1 MAKFQDL
8 SGQKFNRLTVIRR
21 DESVLN
27 KVSWICKCEC
37 GNEISVTT
45 SHLKCGHTQSCGCLQ
60 KEKAREANFLDLTGQ
75 RFGRLTVIKEADKYI
90 SPQGLKFVQ
99 WLCKCDCGNDTIV
112 LATNLKKGT
121 TKSCGCYSIEQAKK
135 RLFKDLTGQK
145 FGRLTAIK
153 PIENH
158 TNSNGKSMMT
168 KWFCRCDCGNECNV
182 QSGNLLSGHTLSCG
196 CYNKEQASKR
206 SLINLVGQRFGRLT
220 VLERVDDIVS
230 PSGNVCVAWKC
241 KCDCGN
247 ETIIRSSSLLQGNT
261 KSCGCLV
268 KEICTTT
275 LIKDLTGLRFG
286 MLTVLERADNKT
298 YSSGINRV
306 AWKCK
311 CDCGNEKVVLSSLL
325 ISGETKSCGCMAS
338 SGEYNLI
345 IYFLNNN
352 VNYEYQKRFEDCR
365 GIGNKPLSYDF
376 YLPNHNMLIECQGEQ
391 HERPIEYFGGEEQF
405 IIQQEHDR
413 RKREYAK
420 DNGYKLLEIS
430 YKDYNNIE
438 NILTKAIN

>member
-121 TKSCGCYSIEQAKK
+121 TKSCGCYNIEQAKK

-168 KWFCRCDCGNECNV
+168 KWLCRCDCGNECNV

-220 VLERVDDIVS
+220 VLERVENEITS
-230 PSGNVCVAWKC
+230 SGNSVVMWRCL
-241 KCDCGN
+241 CDCG
-247 ETIIRSSSLLQGNT
+247 EEIIVRSSALLHG
-261 KSCGCLV
+261 
-268 KEICTTT
+268 
-275 LIKDLTGLRFG
+275 
-286 MLTVLERADNKT
+286 
-298 YSSGINRV
+298 Y
-306 AWKCK
+306 
-311 CDCGNEKVVLSSLL
+311 
-325 ISGETKSCGCMAS
+325 TKSCGCMKS
-338 SGEYNLI
+338 HGEYYVSTYLLSNSI
-345 IYFLNNN
+345 NF
-352 VNYEYQKRFEDCR
+352 EKQKKFSDLL
-365 GIGNKPLSYDF
+365 GVGGGNLSYDF

-405 IIQQEHDR
+405 AIQQEHDK

-420 DNGYKLLEIS
+420 DNGYRLLEIS
-430 YKDYNNIE
+430 YKDYNNID

>member
-121 TKSCGCYSIEQAKK
+121 TKSCGCYNIEQAKK

-168 KWFCRCDCGNECNV
+168 KWLCRCDCGNECNV

-220 VLERVDDIVS
+220 VLERVENEITS
-230 PSGNVCVAWKC
+230 SGNSVVMWRCL
-241 KCDCGN
+241 CDCG
-247 ETIIRSSSLLQGNT
+247 EEIIVRSSALLHG
-261 KSCGCLV
+261 
-268 KEICTTT
+268 
-275 LIKDLTGLRFG
+275 
-286 MLTVLERADNKT
+286 
-298 YSSGINRV
+298 Y
-306 AWKCK
+306 
-311 CDCGNEKVVLSSLL
+311 
-325 ISGETKSCGCMAS
+325 TKSCGCMKS
-338 SGEYNLI
+338 YGEYYISTYLLSNSI
-345 IYFLNNN
+345 NF
-352 VNYEYQKRFEDCR
+352 EKQKKFSDLL
-365 GIGNKPLSYDF
+365 GVGGGNLSYDF

-405 IIQQEHDR
+405 AIQQEHDR

>member
-121 TKSCGCYSIEQAKK
+121 TKSCGCYNIEQAKK

-168 KWFCRCDCGNECNV
+168 KWLCRCDCGNECNV

-220 VLERVDDIVS
+220 VLERVENEITS
-230 PSGNVCVAWKC
+230 SGNSVVMWRCL
-241 KCDCGN
+241 CDCG
-247 ETIIRSSSLLQGNT
+247 EEIIIRSSALLHG
-261 KSCGCLV
+261 
-268 KEICTTT
+268 
-275 LIKDLTGLRFG
+275 
-286 MLTVLERADNKT
+286 
-298 YSSGINRV
+298 Y
-306 AWKCK
+306 
-311 CDCGNEKVVLSSLL
+311 
-325 ISGETKSCGCMAS
+325 TKSCGCMKS
-338 SGEYNLI
+338 HGEYYISTYLLSNSI
-345 IYFLNNN
+345 NF
-352 VNYEYQKRFEDCR
+352 EKQKKFSDLL
-365 GIGNKPLSYDF
+365 GVGGGNLSYDF
-376 YLPNHNMLIECQGEQ
+376 YLPNHNMLIECHGEQ

-405 IIQQEHDR
+405 AIQQEHDR

>member
-121 TKSCGCYSIEQAKK
+121 TKSCGCYNIEQAKK

-168 KWFCRCDCGNECNV
+168 KWLCRCDCGNECNV

-220 VLERVDDIVS
+220 VLERVENEITS
-230 PSGNVCVAWKC
+230 SGNSVVMWRCL
-241 KCDCGN
+241 CDCGE
-247 ETIIRSSSLLQGNT
+247 ETIVRSSALLHG
-261 KSCGCLV
+261 
-268 KEICTTT
+268 
-275 LIKDLTGLRFG
+275 
-286 MLTVLERADNKT
+286 
-298 YSSGINRV
+298 Y
-306 AWKCK
+306 
-311 CDCGNEKVVLSSLL
+311 
-325 ISGETKSCGCMAS
+325 TKSCGCMKS
-338 SGEYNLI
+338 HGEYYISTYLLSNSI
-345 IYFLNNN
+345 NF
-352 VNYEYQKRFEDCR
+352 EKQKKFSDLL
-365 GIGNKPLSYDF
+365 GVGGGNLSYDF

-405 IIQQEHDR
+405 AIQQEHDR

>member
-90 SPQGLKFVQ
+90 SPQGLKFAQ

-121 TKSCGCYSIEQAKK
+121 TKSCGCYSIEQVKK

-168 KWFCRCDCGNECNV
+168 KWLCRCDCGNECNV

-220 VLERVDDIVS
+220 VLERVENEITS
-230 PSGNVCVAWKC
+230 SGNSVVMWRCL
-241 KCDCGN
+241 CDCG
-247 ETIIRSSSLLQGNT
+247 EEIIVRSSALLHG
-261 KSCGCLV
+261 
-268 KEICTTT
+268 
-275 LIKDLTGLRFG
+275 
-286 MLTVLERADNKT
+286 
-298 YSSGINRV
+298 Y
-306 AWKCK
+306 
-311 CDCGNEKVVLSSLL
+311 
-325 ISGETKSCGCMAS
+325 TKSCGCMKS
-338 SGEYNLI
+338 HGEYYISTYLLSNSI
-345 IYFLNNN
+345 NF
-352 VNYEYQKRFEDCR
+352 EKQKKFSDLL
-365 GIGNKPLSYDF
+365 GVGGGNLSYDF

-405 IIQQEHDR
+405 AIQQEHDR

-420 DNGYKLLEIS
+420 DNGYRLLEIS

>member
-121 TKSCGCYSIEQAKK
+121 TKSCGCYNIEQAKK

-168 KWFCRCDCGNECNV
+168 KWLCRCDCGNECNV

-220 VLERVDDIVS
+220 VLERVENEITS
-230 PSGNVCVAWKC
+230 SGNSVVMWRCL
-241 KCDCGN
+241 CDCG
-247 ETIIRSSSLLQGNT
+247 EEIIVRSSALLHG
-261 KSCGCLV
+261 
-268 KEICTTT
+268 
-275 LIKDLTGLRFG
+275 
-286 MLTVLERADNKT
+286 
-298 YSSGINRV
+298 Y
-306 AWKCK
+306 
-311 CDCGNEKVVLSSLL
+311 
-325 ISGETKSCGCMAS
+325 TKSCGCMKS
-338 SGEYNLI
+338 HGEYYVSTYLLSNSI
-345 IYFLNNN
+345 NF
-352 VNYEYQKRFEDCR
+352 EKQKKFSDLL
-365 GIGNKPLSYDF
+365 GVGGGNLSYDF

-405 IIQQEHDR
+405 IIQQEHDK

-420 DNGYKLLEIS
+420 DNGYRLLEIS
-430 YKDYNNIE
+430 YKDYNNID

>member
-121 TKSCGCYSIEQAKK
+121 TKSCGCYNIEQAKK

-168 KWFCRCDCGNECNV
+168 KWLCRCDCGNECNV

-220 VLERVDDIVS
+220 VLERVENEITS
-230 PSGNVCVAWKC
+230 SGNSVVMWRCL
-241 KCDCGN
+241 CDCG
-247 ETIIRSSSLLQGNT
+247 EEIIVRSSALLHG
-261 KSCGCLV
+261 
-268 KEICTTT
+268 
-275 LIKDLTGLRFG
+275 
-286 MLTVLERADNKT
+286 
-298 YSSGINRV
+298 Y
-306 AWKCK
+306 
-311 CDCGNEKVVLSSLL
+311 
-325 ISGETKSCGCMAS
+325 TKSCGCMKS
-338 SGEYNLI
+338 HGEYYITTYLLSNSI
-345 IYFLNNN
+345 NF
-352 VNYEYQKRFEDCR
+352 EKQKKFSDLL
-365 GIGNKPLSYDF
+365 GVGGGNLSYDF

>member
-121 TKSCGCYSIEQAKK
+121 TKSCGCYNIEQAKK

-158 TNSNGKSMMT
+158 TNSNGKSMMI
-168 KWFCRCDCGNECNV
+168 KWLCRCDCGNECNV

-220 VLERVDDIVS
+220 VLERVENEITS
-230 PSGNVCVAWKC
+230 SGNSVVMWRCL
-241 KCDCGN
+241 CDCG
-247 ETIIRSSSLLQGNT
+247 EEIIVRSSALLHG
-261 KSCGCLV
+261 
-268 KEICTTT
+268 
-275 LIKDLTGLRFG
+275 
-286 MLTVLERADNKT
+286 
-298 YSSGINRV
+298 Y
-306 AWKCK
+306 
-311 CDCGNEKVVLSSLL
+311 
-325 ISGETKSCGCMAS
+325 TKSCGCMKS
-338 SGEYNLI
+338 HGEYYISTYLLSNSI
-345 IYFLNNN
+345 NF
-352 VNYEYQKRFEDCR
+352 EKQKKFSDLL
-365 GIGNKPLSYDF
+365 GVGGGNLSYDF
-376 YLPNHNMLIECQGEQ
+376 YLPNHNMLIEYQGEQ

-405 IIQQEHDR
+405 AIQQEHDR

>member
-121 TKSCGCYSIEQAKK
+121 TKSCGCYNIEQAKK

-168 KWFCRCDCGNECNV
+168 KWLCRCDCGNECNV

-220 VLERVDDIVS
+220 VLERVENEITS
-230 PSGNVCVAWKC
+230 SGNSVVMWRCL
-241 KCDCGN
+241 CDCG
-247 ETIIRSSSLLQGNT
+247 EEIIVRSSALLHG
-261 KSCGCLV
+261 
-268 KEICTTT
+268 
-275 LIKDLTGLRFG
+275 
-286 MLTVLERADNKT
+286 
-298 YSSGINRV
+298 Y
-306 AWKCK
+306 
-311 CDCGNEKVVLSSLL
+311 
-325 ISGETKSCGCMAS
+325 TKSCGCMKS
-338 SGEYNLI
+338 HGEYYISTYLLSNSI
-345 IYFLNNN
+345 NF
-352 VNYEYQKRFEDCR
+352 EKQKKFSDLL
-365 GIGNKPLSYDF
+365 GVGGGNLSYDF

-391 HERPIEYFGGEEQF
+391 HERPSEYFGGEEQF
-405 IIQQEHDR
+405 AIQQEHDR

-430 YKDYNNIE
+430 YKDYNNID

>member
-121 TKSCGCYSIEQAKK
+121 TKSCGCYNIEQAKK

-168 KWFCRCDCGNECNV
+168 KWLCRCDCGNECNV

-220 VLERVDDIVS
+220 VLERVENEITS
-230 PSGNVCVAWKC
+230 SGNSVVMWRCL
-241 KCDCGN
+241 CDCG
-247 ETIIRSSSLLQGNT
+247 EEIIVRSSALLHG
-261 KSCGCLV
+261 
-268 KEICTTT
+268 
-275 LIKDLTGLRFG
+275 
-286 MLTVLERADNKT
+286 
-298 YSSGINRV
+298 Y
-306 AWKCK
+306 
-311 CDCGNEKVVLSSLL
+311 
-325 ISGETKSCGCMAS
+325 TKSCGCMKS
-338 SGEYNLI
+338 HGEYYISTYLLSNSI
-345 IYFLNNN
+345 NF
-352 VNYEYQKRFEDCR
+352 EKQKKFSDLL
-365 GIGNKPLSYDF
+365 GVGGGNLSYDF

-405 IIQQEHDR
+405 VIQQEHDR

>member
-112 LATNLKKGT
+112 LDKKKKKGT
-121 TKSCGCYSIEQAKK
+121 TKSCGCYNIEQAKK

-168 KWFCRCDCGNECNV
+168 KWLCRCDCGNECNV

-220 VLERVDDIVS
+220 VLERVENEITS
-230 PSGNVCVAWKC
+230 SGNSVVMWRCL
-241 KCDCGN
+241 CDCG
-247 ETIIRSSSLLQGNT
+247 EEIIVRSSALLHG
-261 KSCGCLV
+261 
-268 KEICTTT
+268 
-275 LIKDLTGLRFG
+275 
-286 MLTVLERADNKT
+286 
-298 YSSGINRV
+298 Y
-306 AWKCK
+306 
-311 CDCGNEKVVLSSLL
+311 
-325 ISGETKSCGCMAS
+325 TKSCGCMKS
-338 SGEYNLI
+338 HGEYYISTYLLSNSI
-345 IYFLNNN
+345 NF
-352 VNYEYQKRFEDCR
+352 EKQKKFSDLL
-365 GIGNKPLSYDF
+365 GVGGGNLSYDF
-376 YLPNHNMLIECQGEQ
+376 YLPNHNMLIEYQGEQ

-405 IIQQEHDR
+405 AIQQEHDR

>member
-168 KWFCRCDCGNECNV
+168 KWLCRCDCGNECNV

-206 SLINLVGQRFGRLT
+206 SLINLVGQRFGRLM
-220 VLERVDDIVS
+220 VLERVENEITS
-230 PSGNVCVAWKC
+230 SGNSVVMWRCL
-241 KCDCGN
+241 CDCG
-247 ETIIRSSSLLQGNT
+247 EEIIVRSSALLHG
-261 KSCGCLV
+261 
-268 KEICTTT
+268 
-275 LIKDLTGLRFG
+275 
-286 MLTVLERADNKT
+286 
-298 YSSGINRV
+298 Y
-306 AWKCK
+306 
-311 CDCGNEKVVLSSLL
+311 
-325 ISGETKSCGCMAS
+325 TKSCGCMKS
-338 SGEYNLI
+338 HGEYYISTYLLSNSI
-345 IYFLNNN
+345 NF
-352 VNYEYQKRFEDCR
+352 EKQKKFSDLL
-365 GIGNKPLSYDF
+365 GVGGGNLSYDF

-405 IIQQEHDR
+405 AIQQEHDR

>member
-121 TKSCGCYSIEQAKK
+121 TKSCGCYNIEQAKK

-168 KWFCRCDCGNECNV
+168 KWLCRCDCGNECNV

-220 VLERVDDIVS
+220 VLERVENEITS
-230 PSGNVCVAWKC
+230 SGNSVVMWRCL
-241 KCDCGN
+241 CDCC
-247 ETIIRSSSLLQGNT
+247 EEIIVRSSTLLHGYT
-261 KSCGCLV
+261 KC
-268 KEICTTT
+268 
-275 LIKDLTGLRFG
+275 
-286 MLTVLERADNKT
+286 
-298 YSSGINRV
+298 
-306 AWKCK
+306 
-311 CDCGNEKVVLSSLL
+311 
-325 ISGETKSCGCMAS
+325 CGCMKS
-338 SGEYNLI
+338 HGEYYISTYLLSNSI
-345 IYFLNNN
+345 NF
-352 VNYEYQKRFEDCR
+352 EKQKKFSDLL
-365 GIGNKPLSYDF
+365 GVGGGNLSYDF

-413 RKREYAK
+413 RKLEYAK

-430 YKDYNNIE
+430 YKDYNNID

>member
-121 TKSCGCYSIEQAKK
+121 TKSCGCYNIEQAKK

-168 KWFCRCDCGNECNV
+168 KWLCRCDCGNECNV

-220 VLERVDDIVS
+220 VLERVENEITS
-230 PSGNVCVAWKC
+230 SGNSVVMWRCL
-241 KCDCGN
+241 CDCG
-247 ETIIRSSSLLQGNT
+247 EEIIVRSSALLHG
-261 KSCGCLV
+261 
-268 KEICTTT
+268 
-275 LIKDLTGLRFG
+275 
-286 MLTVLERADNKT
+286 
-298 YSSGINRV
+298 Y
-306 AWKCK
+306 
-311 CDCGNEKVVLSSLL
+311 
-325 ISGETKSCGCMAS
+325 TKSCGCMKS
-338 SGEYNLI
+338 HGEYYISTYLLSNSI
-345 IYFLNNN
+345 NF
-352 VNYEYQKRFEDCR
+352 EKQKKFSDLL
-365 GIGNKPLSYDF
+365 GVGGGNLSYDF

-405 IIQQEHDR
+405 AIQQEHDR

>member
-75 RFGRLTVIKEADKYI
+75 RFGRLTVKKEADKYI

-121 TKSCGCYSIEQAKK
+121 TKSCGCYNIEQAKK

-168 KWFCRCDCGNECNV
+168 KWLCRCDCGNECNV

-220 VLERVDDIVS
+220 VLERVENEITS
-230 PSGNVCVAWKC
+230 SGNSVVMWRCL
-241 KCDCGN
+241 CDCG
-247 ETIIRSSSLLQGNT
+247 EEIIVRSSALLHG
-261 KSCGCLV
+261 
-268 KEICTTT
+268 
-275 LIKDLTGLRFG
+275 
-286 MLTVLERADNKT
+286 
-298 YSSGINRV
+298 Y
-306 AWKCK
+306 
-311 CDCGNEKVVLSSLL
+311 
-325 ISGETKSCGCMAS
+325 TKSCGCMKS
-338 SGEYNLI
+338 HGEYYISTYLLSNSI
-345 IYFLNNN
+345 NF
-352 VNYEYQKRFEDCR
+352 EKQKKFSDLL
-365 GIGNKPLSYDF
+365 GVGGGNLSYDF

-405 IIQQEHDR
+405 AIQQEHDR

>member
-168 KWFCRCDCGNECNV
+168 KWLCRCDCGNECNV

-220 VLERVDDIVS
+220 VLERVENEITS
-230 PSGNVCVAWKC
+230 SGNSVVMWRCL
-241 KCDCGN
+241 CDCG
-247 ETIIRSSSLLQGNT
+247 EEIIVRSSALLHG
-261 KSCGCLV
+261 
-268 KEICTTT
+268 
-275 LIKDLTGLRFG
+275 
-286 MLTVLERADNKT
+286 
-298 YSSGINRV
+298 Y
-306 AWKCK
+306 
-311 CDCGNEKVVLSSLL
+311 
-325 ISGETKSCGCMAS
+325 TKSCGCMKS
-338 SGEYNLI
+338 HGEYYISTYLLSNSI
-345 IYFLNNN
+345 NF
-352 VNYEYQKRFEDCR
+352 EKQKKFSDLL
-365 GIGNKPLSYDF
+365 GVGGGNLSYDF

-405 IIQQEHDR
+405 AIQQEHDR

>member
-121 TKSCGCYSIEQAKK
+121 TKSCGCYNIEQAKK

-168 KWFCRCDCGNECNV
+168 KWLCRCDCGNECNV

-220 VLERVDDIVS
+220 VLERVENEITS
-230 PSGNVCVAWKC
+230 SGNSVVMWRCL
-241 KCDCGN
+241 CDCG
-247 ETIIRSSSLLQGNT
+247 EEIIVRSSALLHG
-261 KSCGCLV
+261 
-268 KEICTTT
+268 
-275 LIKDLTGLRFG
+275 
-286 MLTVLERADNKT
+286 
-298 YSSGINRV
+298 Y
-306 AWKCK
+306 
-311 CDCGNEKVVLSSLL
+311 
-325 ISGETKSCGCMAS
+325 TKSCGCMKS
-338 SGEYNLI
+338 HGEYYISTYLLSNSI
-345 IYFLNNN
+345 NF
-352 VNYEYQKRFEDCR
+352 EKQKKFSDLL
-365 GIGNKPLSYDF
+365 GVGGGNLSYDF

-405 IIQQEHDR
+405 AIQQEHDR

-420 DNGYKLLEIS
+420 DNGYRLLEIS
-430 YKDYNNIE
+430 YKDYNNID

>member
-90 SPQGLKFVQ
+90 SPQGLKFAQ

-121 TKSCGCYSIEQAKK
+121 TKSCGCYSIEQVKK

-153 PIENH
+153 PVENN
-158 TNSNGKSMMT
+158 TNSNSQSMMT
-168 KWFCRCDCGNECNV
+168 KWLCRCDCGNECIV
-182 QSGNLLSGHTLSCG
+182 QSRNLIQNHTKSCG

-206 SLINLVGQRFGRLT
+206 TLINLTGCRFGKLI
-220 VLERVDDIVS
+220 VLERVENEITS
-230 PSGNVCVAWKC
+230 SGNSVVMWRCL
-241 KCDCGN
+241 CDCGE
-247 ETIIRSSSLLQGNT
+247 ETIVRSSALLHG
-261 KSCGCLV
+261 
-268 KEICTTT
+268 
-275 LIKDLTGLRFG
+275 
-286 MLTVLERADNKT
+286 
-298 YSSGINRV
+298 Y
-306 AWKCK
+306 
-311 CDCGNEKVVLSSLL
+311 
-325 ISGETKSCGCMAS
+325 TKSCGCMKS
-338 SGEYNLI
+338 HGEYYISTYLLSNSI
-345 IYFLNNN
+345 NF
-352 VNYEYQKRFEDCR
+352 EKQKKFSDLL
-365 GIGNKPLSYDF
+365 GVGGGNLSYDF

-405 IIQQEHDR
+405 AIQQEHDR

-420 DNGYKLLEIS
+420 DNGYRLLEIS
-430 YKDYNNIE
+430 YKDYNNID

>member
-121 TKSCGCYSIEQAKK
+121 TKSCGCYNIEQAKK

-168 KWFCRCDCGNECNV
+168 KWLCRCDCGNECNV

-220 VLERVDDIVS
+220 VLERVENEITS
-230 PSGNVCVAWKC
+230 SGNSVVMWRCL
-241 KCDCGN
+241 CDCGE
-247 ETIIRSSSLLQGNT
+247 ETIVRSSALLHG
-261 KSCGCLV
+261 
-268 KEICTTT
+268 
-275 LIKDLTGLRFG
+275 
-286 MLTVLERADNKT
+286 
-298 YSSGINRV
+298 Y
-306 AWKCK
+306 
-311 CDCGNEKVVLSSLL
+311 
-325 ISGETKSCGCMAS
+325 TKSCGCMKS
-338 SGEYNLI
+338 HGEYYISTYLLSNSI
-345 IYFLNNN
+345 NF
-352 VNYEYQKRFEDCR
+352 EKQKKFSDLL
-365 GIGNKPLSYDF
+365 GVGGGNLSYDF

-405 IIQQEHDR
+405 IIQQEHDK

-420 DNGYKLLEIS
+420 DNGYRLLEIS

>member
-121 TKSCGCYSIEQAKK
+121 TKSCGCYNIEQAKK

-220 VLERVDDIVS
+220 VLERVENEITS
-230 PSGNVCVAWKC
+230 SGNSVVMWRCL
-241 KCDCGN
+241 CDCG
-247 ETIIRSSSLLQGNT
+247 EEIIVRSSALLHG
-261 KSCGCLV
+261 
-268 KEICTTT
+268 
-275 LIKDLTGLRFG
+275 
-286 MLTVLERADNKT
+286 
-298 YSSGINRV
+298 Y
-306 AWKCK
+306 
-311 CDCGNEKVVLSSLL
+311 
-325 ISGETKSCGCMAS
+325 TKSCGCMKS
-338 SGEYNLI
+338 HGEYYISTYLLSNSI
-345 IYFLNNN
+345 NF
-352 VNYEYQKRFEDCR
+352 EKQKKFSDLL
-365 GIGNKPLSYDF
+365 GVGGGNLSYDF

-405 IIQQEHDR
+405 AIQQEHDK

-420 DNGYKLLEIS
+420 DNGYRLLEIS
-430 YKDYNNIE
+430 YKDYNNID

>member
-168 KWFCRCDCGNECNV
+168 KWLCRCDCGNECNV

-220 VLERVDDIVS
+220 VLERVENEITS
-230 PSGNVCVAWKC
+230 SGNSVVMWRCL
-241 KCDCGN
+241 CDCG
-247 ETIIRSSSLLQGNT
+247 EEIIVRSSALLHG
-261 KSCGCLV
+261 
-268 KEICTTT
+268 
-275 LIKDLTGLRFG
+275 
-286 MLTVLERADNKT
+286 
-298 YSSGINRV
+298 Y
-306 AWKCK
+306 
-311 CDCGNEKVVLSSLL
+311 
-325 ISGETKSCGCMAS
+325 TKSCGCMKS
-338 SGEYNLI
+338 HGEYYISTYLLSNSI
-345 IYFLNNN
+345 NF
-352 VNYEYQKRFEDCR
+352 EKQKKFSDLL
-365 GIGNKPLSYDF
+365 GVGGGNLSYDF

-405 IIQQEHDR
+405 AIQQEHDR

-420 DNGYKLLEIS
+420 DNGYRLLEIS
-430 YKDYNNIE
+430 YKDYNNID

>member
-75 RFGRLTVIKEADKYI
+75 RFGRLTVIKEVDKYI

-99 WLCKCDCGNDTIV
+99 WLCKCDCGNDTVV
-112 LATNLKKGT
+112 LATNLKTGT
-121 TKSCGCYSIEQAKK
+121 TTSCGCYSIEQAKK

-168 KWFCRCDCGNECNV
+168 KWLCKCDCGNECNV

-196 CYNKEQASKR
+196 CYNKEQMSER
-206 SLINLVGQRFGRLT
+206 SLINLIGQRFGRLT
-220 VLERVDDIVS
+220 VLERVDNIVS
-230 PSGNVCVAWKC
+230 PSGNICVAWKC
-241 KCDCGN
+241 KCDCGK
-247 ETIIRSSSLLQGNT
+247 ETIVRSSSLLQGH
-261 KSCGCLV
+261 
-268 KEICTTT
+268 
-275 LIKDLTGLRFG
+275 
-286 MLTVLERADNKT
+286 
-298 YSSGINRV
+298 
-306 AWKCK
+306 
-311 CDCGNEKVVLSSLL
+311 
-325 ISGETKSCGCMAS
+325 TKSCGCMKS
-338 SGEYNLI
+338 YGEYYISAYL
-345 IYFLNNN
+345 LSNNIN
-352 VNYEYQKRFEDCR
+352 FENQKKFSDLL
-365 GIGNKPLSYDF
+365 GVGGGNLSYDF
-376 YLPNHNMLIECQGEQ
+376 YLPKYNMLIECQGEQ

-405 IIQQEHDR
+405 AIQQEHDR

-438 NILTKAIN
+438 NILTKVIN

>member
-112 LATNLKKGT
+112 LSTNLKKGT
-121 TKSCGCYSIEQAKK
+121 TKSCGCYNIEQAKK

-168 KWFCRCDCGNECNV
+168 KWLCRCDCGNECNV

-220 VLERVDDIVS
+220 VLERVENEITS
-230 PSGNVCVAWKC
+230 SGNSVVMWRCL
-241 KCDCGN
+241 CDCG
-247 ETIIRSSSLLQGNT
+247 EEIIVRSSALLHG
-261 KSCGCLV
+261 
-268 KEICTTT
+268 
-275 LIKDLTGLRFG
+275 
-286 MLTVLERADNKT
+286 
-298 YSSGINRV
+298 Y
-306 AWKCK
+306 
-311 CDCGNEKVVLSSLL
+311 
-325 ISGETKSCGCMAS
+325 TKSCGCMKS
-338 SGEYNLI
+338 HGEYYISTYLLSNSI
-345 IYFLNNN
+345 NF
-352 VNYEYQKRFEDCR
+352 EKQKKFSDLL
-365 GIGNKPLSYDF
+365 GVGGGNLSYDF

-405 IIQQEHDR
+405 AIQQEHDR

>member
-121 TKSCGCYSIEQAKK
+121 TKSCGCYNIEQAKK

-168 KWFCRCDCGNECNV
+168 KWLCRCDCGNECNV

-220 VLERVDDIVS
+220 VLERVENEITS
-230 PSGNVCVAWKC
+230 SGNSVVMWRCL
-241 KCDCGN
+241 CDCG
-247 ETIIRSSSLLQGNT
+247 EEIIVRSSALLHG
-261 KSCGCLV
+261 
-268 KEICTTT
+268 
-275 LIKDLTGLRFG
+275 
-286 MLTVLERADNKT
+286 
-298 YSSGINRV
+298 Y
-306 AWKCK
+306 
-311 CDCGNEKVVLSSLL
+311 
-325 ISGETKSCGCMAS
+325 TKSCGCMKS
-338 SGEYNLI
+338 HGEYYISTYLLSNSI
-345 IYFLNNN
+345 NF
-352 VNYEYQKRFEDCR
+352 EKQKKFSDLL
-365 GIGNKPLSYDF
+365 GVGGGNLSYDF

-405 IIQQEHDR
+405 AIQQEHDR

-420 DNGYKLLEIS
+420 DNGYRLLEIS

>member
-121 TKSCGCYSIEQAKK
+121 TKSCGCYNIEQAKK

-168 KWFCRCDCGNECNV
+168 KWLCRCDCGNECNV

-220 VLERVDDIVS
+220 VLERVENEITS
-230 PSGNVCVAWKC
+230 SGNSVVMWRCL
-241 KCDCGN
+241 CDCGE
-247 ETIIRSSSLLQGNT
+247 ETIVRSSALLHG
-261 KSCGCLV
+261 
-268 KEICTTT
+268 
-275 LIKDLTGLRFG
+275 
-286 MLTVLERADNKT
+286 
-298 YSSGINRV
+298 Y
-306 AWKCK
+306 
-311 CDCGNEKVVLSSLL
+311 
-325 ISGETKSCGCMAS
+325 TKSCGCMKS
-338 SGEYNLI
+338 HGEYYISTYLLSNSI
-345 IYFLNNN
+345 NF
-352 VNYEYQKRFEDCR
+352 EKQKKFSDLL
-365 GIGNKPLSYDF
+365 GVGGGNLSYDF

-391 HERPIEYFGGEEQF
+391 HERPIEYFGGEKQF
-405 IIQQEHDR
+405 AIQQEHDR

-420 DNGYKLLEIS
+420 DNGYRLLVIS
-430 YKDYNNIE
+430 YKDYNNID

>member
-121 TKSCGCYSIEQAKK
+121 TKSCGCYNIEQAKK

-168 KWFCRCDCGNECNV
+168 KWLCRCDCGNECNV

-220 VLERVDDIVS
+220 VLERVENEITS
-230 PSGNVCVAWKC
+230 SGNSVVMWRCL
-241 KCDCGN
+241 CDCG
-247 ETIIRSSSLLQGNT
+247 EEIIVRSSALLHG
-261 KSCGCLV
+261 
-268 KEICTTT
+268 
-275 LIKDLTGLRFG
+275 
-286 MLTVLERADNKT
+286 
-298 YSSGINRV
+298 Y
-306 AWKCK
+306 
-311 CDCGNEKVVLSSLL
+311 
-325 ISGETKSCGCMAS
+325 TKSCGCMKS
-338 SGEYNLI
+338 HGEYYISTYLLSNSI
-345 IYFLNNN
+345 NF
-352 VNYEYQKRFEDCR
+352 EKQKKFSDLL
-365 GIGNKPLSYDF
+365 GVGGGNLSYDF

-405 IIQQEHDR
+405 IIQQEHDK

-420 DNGYKLLEIS
+420 DNGYRLLEIS
-430 YKDYNNIE
+430 YKDYNNID

>member
-121 TKSCGCYSIEQAKK
+121 TKSCGCYNIEQAKK

-153 PIENH
+153 PIENR

-168 KWFCRCDCGNECNV
+168 KWLCRCDCGNECNV

-220 VLERVDDIVS
+220 VLERVENEITS
-230 PSGNVCVAWKC
+230 SGNSVVMWRCL
-241 KCDCGN
+241 CDCG
-247 ETIIRSSSLLQGNT
+247 EEIIVRSSALLHG
-261 KSCGCLV
+261 
-268 KEICTTT
+268 
-275 LIKDLTGLRFG
+275 
-286 MLTVLERADNKT
+286 
-298 YSSGINRV
+298 Y
-306 AWKCK
+306 
-311 CDCGNEKVVLSSLL
+311 
-325 ISGETKSCGCMAS
+325 TKSCGCMKS
-338 SGEYNLI
+338 HGEYYISTYLLSNSI
-345 IYFLNNN
+345 NF
-352 VNYEYQKRFEDCR
+352 EKQKKFSDLL
-365 GIGNKPLSYDF
+365 GVGGGNLSYDF
-376 YLPNHNMLIECQGEQ
+376 YLPNHNMLIEYQGEQ

-405 IIQQEHDR
+405 AIQQEHDR

>member
-121 TKSCGCYSIEQAKK
+121 TKSCGCYNIEQAKK

-168 KWFCRCDCGNECNV
+168 KWLCRCDCGNECNV

-220 VLERVDDIVS
+220 VLERVENEITS
-230 PSGNVCVAWKC
+230 SGNSVVMWRCL
-241 KCDCGN
+241 CDCG
-247 ETIIRSSSLLQGNT
+247 EEIIVRSSALLHG
-261 KSCGCLV
+261 
-268 KEICTTT
+268 
-275 LIKDLTGLRFG
+275 
-286 MLTVLERADNKT
+286 
-298 YSSGINRV
+298 Y
-306 AWKCK
+306 
-311 CDCGNEKVVLSSLL
+311 
-325 ISGETKSCGCMAS
+325 TKSCGCMKS
-338 SGEYNLI
+338 HGEYYISTYLLSNSI
-345 IYFLNNN
+345 NF
-352 VNYEYQKRFEDCR
+352 EKQKKFSDLL
-365 GIGNKPLSYDF
+365 GVGGGNLSYDF

-405 IIQQEHDR
+405 AIQQEHDK

-420 DNGYKLLEIS
+420 DNGYRLLEIS
-430 YKDYNNIE
+430 YKDYNNID

>member
-121 TKSCGCYSIEQAKK
+121 TKSCGCYNIEQAKK

-168 KWFCRCDCGNECNV
+168 KWLCRCDCGNECNV

-220 VLERVDDIVS
+220 VLERVENEITS
-230 PSGNVCVAWKC
+230 SGNSVVMWRCL
-241 KCDCGN
+241 CDCG
-247 ETIIRSSSLLQGNT
+247 EEIIVRSSALLHG
-261 KSCGCLV
+261 
-268 KEICTTT
+268 
-275 LIKDLTGLRFG
+275 
-286 MLTVLERADNKT
+286 
-298 YSSGINRV
+298 Y
-306 AWKCK
+306 
-311 CDCGNEKVVLSSLL
+311 
-325 ISGETKSCGCMAS
+325 TKSCGCMKS
-338 SGEYNLI
+338 HGEYYISTYLLSNSI
-345 IYFLNNN
+345 NF
-352 VNYEYQKRFEDCR
+352 EKQKKFSDLL
-365 GIGNKPLSYDF
+365 GVGGGNLSYDF
-376 YLPNHNMLIECQGEQ
+376 YLPNHNMLIEYQGEQ

-405 IIQQEHDR
+405 AIQQEHDR

>member
-121 TKSCGCYSIEQAKK
+121 TKSCGCYNIEQAKK

-168 KWFCRCDCGNECNV
+168 KWLCRCDCGNECNV

-220 VLERVDDIVS
+220 VLERVENEITS
-230 PSGNVCVAWKC
+230 SGNSVVMWRCL
-241 KCDCGN
+241 CDCG
-247 ETIIRSSSLLQGNT
+247 EEIIVRSSALLHG
-261 KSCGCLV
+261 
-268 KEICTTT
+268 
-275 LIKDLTGLRFG
+275 
-286 MLTVLERADNKT
+286 
-298 YSSGINRV
+298 Y
-306 AWKCK
+306 
-311 CDCGNEKVVLSSLL
+311 
-325 ISGETKSCGCMAS
+325 TKSCGCMKS
-338 SGEYNLI
+338 HGEYYISKYLLSNSI
-345 IYFLNNN
+345 NF
-352 VNYEYQKRFEDCR
+352 EKQKKFSDLL
-365 GIGNKPLSYDF
+365 GVGGGNLSYDF

-405 IIQQEHDR
+405 AIQQEHDR

-420 DNGYKLLEIS
+420 DNGYRLLEIS
-430 YKDYNNIE
+430 YKDYNNID

>member
-99 WLCKCDCGNDTIV
+99 WLCKCDCGNYTIV

-121 TKSCGCYSIEQAKK
+121 TKSCGCYNIEQAKK

-168 KWFCRCDCGNECNV
+168 KWLCRCDCGNECNV

-220 VLERVDDIVS
+220 VLERVENEITS
-230 PSGNVCVAWKC
+230 SGNSVVMWRCL
-241 KCDCGN
+241 CDCG
-247 ETIIRSSSLLQGNT
+247 EEIIVRSSALLHG
-261 KSCGCLV
+261 
-268 KEICTTT
+268 
-275 LIKDLTGLRFG
+275 
-286 MLTVLERADNKT
+286 
-298 YSSGINRV
+298 Y
-306 AWKCK
+306 
-311 CDCGNEKVVLSSLL
+311 
-325 ISGETKSCGCMAS
+325 TKSCGCMKS
-338 SGEYNLI
+338 HGEYYISTYLLSNSI
-345 IYFLNNN
+345 NF
-352 VNYEYQKRFEDCR
+352 EKQKKFSDLL
-365 GIGNKPLSYDF
+365 GVGGGNLSYDF

-405 IIQQEHDR
+405 AIQQEHDR

-420 DNGYKLLEIS
+420 DNGYRLLEIS
-430 YKDYNNIE
+430 YKDYNNID

>member
-121 TKSCGCYSIEQAKK
+121 TKSCGCYNIEQAKK

-168 KWFCRCDCGNECNV
+168 KWLCRCDCGNECNV
-182 QSGNLLSGHTLSCG
+182 QSGNLLGGHTLSCG
-196 CYNKEQASKR
+196 CYKKEQASKR

-220 VLERVDDIVS
+220 VLERVENEITS
-230 PSGNVCVAWKC
+230 SGNSVVMWRCL
-241 KCDCGN
+241 CDCG
-247 ETIIRSSSLLQGNT
+247 EEIIVRSSALLHG
-261 KSCGCLV
+261 
-268 KEICTTT
+268 
-275 LIKDLTGLRFG
+275 
-286 MLTVLERADNKT
+286 
-298 YSSGINRV
+298 Y
-306 AWKCK
+306 
-311 CDCGNEKVVLSSLL
+311 
-325 ISGETKSCGCMAS
+325 TKSCGCMKS
-338 SGEYNLI
+338 HGEYYISTYLLSNSI
-345 IYFLNNN
+345 NF
-352 VNYEYQKRFEDCR
+352 EKQKKFSDLL
-365 GIGNKPLSYDF
+365 GVGGGNLSYDF

-405 IIQQEHDR
+405 AIQQEHDR

>member
-121 TKSCGCYSIEQAKK
+121 TKSCGCYNIEQAKK

-168 KWFCRCDCGNECNV
+168 KWLCRCDCGNECNV

-220 VLERVDDIVS
+220 VLERVENEITS
-230 PSGNVCVAWKC
+230 SGNSVVMWRCL
-241 KCDCGN
+241 CDCG
-247 ETIIRSSSLLQGNT
+247 EEIIVRSSALLHG
-261 KSCGCLV
+261 
-268 KEICTTT
+268 
-275 LIKDLTGLRFG
+275 
-286 MLTVLERADNKT
+286 
-298 YSSGINRV
+298 Y
-306 AWKCK
+306 
-311 CDCGNEKVVLSSLL
+311 
-325 ISGETKSCGCMAS
+325 TKSCGCMKS
-338 SGEYNLI
+338 HGEYYISTYLLSNSI
-345 IYFLNNN
+345 NF
-352 VNYEYQKRFEDCR
+352 EKQKKFSDLL
-365 GIGNKPLSYDF
+365 GVGGGNLSYDF

-405 IIQQEHDR
+405 AIQQEHDR

-430 YKDYNNIE
+430 YKDYNNID

>member
-60 KEKAREANFLDLTGQ
+60 KEKARETNFLDLTGQ

-90 SPQGLKFVQ
+90 SPQGLKFAQ

-121 TKSCGCYSIEQAKK
+121 TKSCGCYNIEQAKK

-153 PIENH
+153 PVENN
-158 TNSNGKSMMT
+158 TNSNSQSMMT
-168 KWFCRCDCGNECNV
+168 KWLCRCDCGNECNV

-220 VLERVDDIVS
+220 VLERVENEITS
-230 PSGNVCVAWKC
+230 SGNSVVMWRCL
-241 KCDCGN
+241 CDCG
-247 ETIIRSSSLLQGNT
+247 EEIIVRSSALLHG
-261 KSCGCLV
+261 
-268 KEICTTT
+268 
-275 LIKDLTGLRFG
+275 
-286 MLTVLERADNKT
+286 
-298 YSSGINRV
+298 Y
-306 AWKCK
+306 
-311 CDCGNEKVVLSSLL
+311 
-325 ISGETKSCGCMAS
+325 TKSCGCMKS
-338 SGEYNLI
+338 HGEYYISTYLLSNSI
-345 IYFLNNN
+345 NF
-352 VNYEYQKRFEDCR
+352 EKQKKFSDLL
-365 GIGNKPLSYDF
+365 GVGGGNLSYDF

-405 IIQQEHDR
+405 AIQQEHDR

-420 DNGYKLLEIS
+420 DNGYRLLEIS
-430 YKDYNNIE
+430 YKDYNNID

>member
-121 TKSCGCYSIEQAKK
+121 TKSCGCYNIEQAKK

-168 KWFCRCDCGNECNV
+168 KWLCRCDCGNECNV

-220 VLERVDDIVS
+220 VLERVENEITS
-230 PSGNVCVAWKC
+230 SGNSVVMWRCL
-241 KCDCGN
+241 CDCG
-247 ETIIRSSSLLQGNT
+247 EEIIVRSSALLHG
-261 KSCGCLV
+261 
-268 KEICTTT
+268 
-275 LIKDLTGLRFG
+275 
-286 MLTVLERADNKT
+286 
-298 YSSGINRV
+298 Y
-306 AWKCK
+306 
-311 CDCGNEKVVLSSLL
+311 
-325 ISGETKSCGCMAS
+325 TKSCGCMKS
-338 SGEYNLI
+338 HGEYYISTYLLSNSI
-345 IYFLNNN
+345 NF
-352 VNYEYQKRFEDCR
+352 EKQKKFSDLL
-365 GIGNKPLSYDF
+365 GVGGGNLSYDF
-376 YLPNHNMLIECQGEQ
+376 YLPNHNMLIECQGEK

-405 IIQQEHDR
+405 AIQQEHDR

>member
-90 SPQGLKFVQ
+90 SPQRLKFVQ

-121 TKSCGCYSIEQAKK
+121 TKSCGCYNIEQAKK

-168 KWFCRCDCGNECNV
+168 KWLCRCDCGNECNV

-220 VLERVDDIVS
+220 VLERVENEITS
-230 PSGNVCVAWKC
+230 SGNSVVMWRCL
-241 KCDCGN
+241 CDCG
-247 ETIIRSSSLLQGNT
+247 EEIIVRSSALLHG
-261 KSCGCLV
+261 
-268 KEICTTT
+268 
-275 LIKDLTGLRFG
+275 
-286 MLTVLERADNKT
+286 
-298 YSSGINRV
+298 Y
-306 AWKCK
+306 
-311 CDCGNEKVVLSSLL
+311 
-325 ISGETKSCGCMAS
+325 TKSCGCMKS
-338 SGEYNLI
+338 HGEYYISTYLLSNSI
-345 IYFLNNN
+345 NF
-352 VNYEYQKRFEDCR
+352 EKQKKFSDLL
-365 GIGNKPLSYDF
+365 GVGGGNLSYDF

-405 IIQQEHDR
+405 AIQQEHDK

-420 DNGYKLLEIS
+420 DNGYRLLEIS
-430 YKDYNNIE
+430 YKDYNNID

>member
-121 TKSCGCYSIEQAKK
+121 TKSCGCYNIEQAKK

-168 KWFCRCDCGNECNV
+168 KWLCRCDCGNECNV
-182 QSGNLLSGHTLSCG
+182 QSGNLLSGHTLSWG
-196 CYNKEQASKR
+196 CYNKEQAAKR
-206 SLINLVGQRFGRLT
+206 SLINLVGQRVGRLT
-220 VLERVDDIVS
+220 VLERVENEITS
-230 PSGNVCVAWKC
+230 SGNSVVMWRCL
-241 KCDCGN
+241 CDCG
-247 ETIIRSSSLLQGNT
+247 EEIIVRSSALLHG
-261 KSCGCLV
+261 
-268 KEICTTT
+268 
-275 LIKDLTGLRFG
+275 
-286 MLTVLERADNKT
+286 
-298 YSSGINRV
+298 Y
-306 AWKCK
+306 
-311 CDCGNEKVVLSSLL
+311 
-325 ISGETKSCGCMAS
+325 TKSCGCMKS
-338 SGEYNLI
+338 HGEYYISTYLLSNSI
-345 IYFLNNN
+345 NF
-352 VNYEYQKRFEDCR
+352 EKQKKFSDLL
-365 GIGNKPLSYDF
+365 GVGGGNLSYDF

-391 HERPIEYFGGEEQF
+391 HESPIEYFGGEEQF
-405 IIQQEHDR
+405 AIQQEHDR

-430 YKDYNNIE
+430 YKDYNNID

>member
-121 TKSCGCYSIEQAKK
+121 TKSCGCYSIEQVKK

-153 PIENH
+153 PVENN
-158 TNSNGKSMMT
+158 TNSNSQSMMT
-168 KWFCRCDCGNECNV
+168 KWLCRCDCGNECIV
-182 QSGNLLSGHTLSCG
+182 QSRNLIQNHTKSCG

-206 SLINLVGQRFGRLT
+206 TLINLTGCRFGKLI
-220 VLERVDDIVS
+220 VLERVENEITS
-230 PSGNVCVAWKC
+230 SGNSVVMWRWL
-241 KCDCGN
+241 CDCG
-247 ETIIRSSSLLQGNT
+247 EEIIVRSSALLHG
-261 KSCGCLV
+261 
-268 KEICTTT
+268 
-275 LIKDLTGLRFG
+275 
-286 MLTVLERADNKT
+286 
-298 YSSGINRV
+298 Y
-306 AWKCK
+306 
-311 CDCGNEKVVLSSLL
+311 
-325 ISGETKSCGCMAS
+325 TKSCGCMKS
-338 SGEYNLI
+338 HGEYYISTYLLSNSI
-345 IYFLNNN
+345 NF
-352 VNYEYQKRFEDCR
+352 EKQKKFSDLL
-365 GIGNKPLSYDF
+365 GVGGGNLSYDF

-405 IIQQEHDR
+405 AIQQEHDR

-420 DNGYKLLEIS
+420 DNGYRLLEIS
-430 YKDYNNIE
+430 YKDYNNID

>member
-121 TKSCGCYSIEQAKK
+121 TKSCGCYSIEQVKK

-168 KWFCRCDCGNECNV
+168 KWLCRCDCGNECNV

-220 VLERVDDIVS
+220 VLERVENEITS
-230 PSGNVCVAWKC
+230 SGNSVVMWRCL
-241 KCDCGN
+241 CDCG
-247 ETIIRSSSLLQGNT
+247 EEIIVRSSALLHG
-261 KSCGCLV
+261 
-268 KEICTTT
+268 
-275 LIKDLTGLRFG
+275 
-286 MLTVLERADNKT
+286 
-298 YSSGINRV
+298 Y
-306 AWKCK
+306 
-311 CDCGNEKVVLSSLL
+311 
-325 ISGETKSCGCMAS
+325 TKSCGCMKS
-338 SGEYNLI
+338 HGEYYISTYLLSNSI
-345 IYFLNNN
+345 NF
-352 VNYEYQKRFEDCR
+352 EKQKKFSDLL
-365 GIGNKPLSYDF
+365 GVGGGNLSYDF

-405 IIQQEHDR
+405 AIQQEHDK

-420 DNGYKLLEIS
+420 DNGYRLLEIS
-430 YKDYNNIE
+430 YKDYNNID